1 MLLLASTI
9 TPVKE
14 EEDAPPPLPPPSAEV
29 LVLASRTSRARERN
43 FRNSALVLTKL
54 PPLNPSGSSLFLDA
68 FVATVL
74 AASKSNCLRL

>member
-14 EEDAPPPLPPPSAEV
+14 DEDAPPPLPPPSAEV

-43 FRNSALVLTKL
+43 FRNSALVLTL
-54 PPLNPSGSSLFLDA
+54 PPLNPSSSLFLDA